1 MALPASLRPVVL
13 RSWFGALD
21 GPLGERSLPTASWRP
36 AFLPSCLPV
45 SSYNAAVPEQTDD
58 GAPRQRGQE
67 ALDAVWPEVY
77 QELRRLA
84 AYYVRGER
92 ADLTLQATALVHE
105 AYVRL
110 LKEANTSWS
119 NRAHFAAIAANAMRQ
134 ILVEQSRAHRALKR
148 GGDHLRVTLVDD
160 AARQPEADPDVEALD
175 EALTVL
181 SALEPRQARLVELR
195 YFGGLTIEEA
205 SAELGVAPATAKRD
219 WAVARAWLRRRLQ
232 PDAPS

>member
-1 MALPASLRPVVL
+1 MLRPT
-13 RSWFGALD
+13 S
-21 GPLGERSLPTASWRP
+21 TAEPRDHG
-36 AFLPSCLPV
+36 
-45 SSYNAAVPEQTDD
+45 T
-58 GAPRQRGQE
+58 PRQRGQE

-110 LKEANTSWS
+110 LREANSSWH
-119 NRAHFAAIAANAMRQ
+119 NRAHFAAIAAGAMRQ
-134 ILVEQSRAHRALKR
+134 ILIEQSRAHRALKR
-148 GGDHLRVTLVDD
+148 GGDRLRVTLVDD

-175 EALTVL
+175 EALTAL
-181 SALEPRQARLVELR
+181 AALEPRQARLVELR

-205 SAELGVAPATAKRD
+205 STELGVAPATAKRD

-232 PDAPS
+232 PDASA